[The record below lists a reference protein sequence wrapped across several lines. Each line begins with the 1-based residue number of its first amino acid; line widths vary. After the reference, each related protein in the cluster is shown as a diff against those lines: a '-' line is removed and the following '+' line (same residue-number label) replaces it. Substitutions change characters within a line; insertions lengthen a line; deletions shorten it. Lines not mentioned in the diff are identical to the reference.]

1 MNRHAGEGTMRL
13 AADIGGTF
21 TDVVLEAPAR
31 RFSCKVLTTA
41 RAPEL
46 GVMQGIA
53 RLFGESGVRAAQV
66 GVFIHGT
73 TLATNALIERKG
85 ARTALLT
92 TQGFRDVLEMGFERR
107 FEQYDI
113 NIERPPELVPR
124 PLRFTVAERL
134 AADGQVLL
142 PLDEAGVES
151 AAQAMRA
158 AGVEA
163 VAIGFLHAYRRADHE
178 MRARTIVARV
188 MGPAV
193 TVCLSS
199 EVCPEMREYERFS
212 TTCANAYVRPLMA
225 GYLLRLEALLAA
237 ERIACPLLLMMSGG
251 GVTTL
256 DYATRFPVR
265 LVESGPAGGAILAA
279 HLARE
284 CALDDVMAFDMGGT
298 TAKVCLIS
306 GGQPERS
313 RRFEVAR
320 AYRNVK
326 GSGLPLRIPVIELV
340 EIGAGGG
347 SIGRVDR
354 LGRITVGPDSAGAEP
369 GPACYARG
377 GIAPTV
383 TDANLVLGRIDP
395 ANFAA
400 GRMPLDSALA
410 RTALERDVGVPQGME
425 AFWAAAGMS
434 EIVEENM
441 ANAARVHAIERGR
454 VIGKFTMIAFGGGA
468 PLHAGRLAQKLGIKR
483 VIVPAG
489 AGVGSA
495 IGFLR
500 APIAFEVVRSDATLL
515 GQCEAENANRRLAAM
530 RAEALAVVAPAA
542 AACGID
548 VASLAESSLVELRYA
563 GQGHELRIEVAPG
576 PLDQANLAG
585 LGERFEAEYERV
597 YGLRVPGSAV
607 EVVTWSLTLSTVPGE
622 VQPAMLPASD
632 GAVAAGAARQ
642 VWEPA
647 LGRAVDFGLYWRF
660 DLPRERR
667 VAGPALIAE
676 HETTTVVPAGWTARV
691 DSLGHLILEA

>member
-66 GVFIHGT
+66 SVFIHGT

-107 FEQYDI
+107 FEQYDV

-667 VAGPALIAE
+667 VTGPALIAE